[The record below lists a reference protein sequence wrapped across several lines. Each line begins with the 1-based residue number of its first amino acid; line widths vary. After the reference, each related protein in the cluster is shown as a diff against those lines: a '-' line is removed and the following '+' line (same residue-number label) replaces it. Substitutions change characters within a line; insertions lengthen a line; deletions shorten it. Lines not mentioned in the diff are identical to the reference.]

1 MSMAFLNRRLDE
13 LAEVQSH
20 EFRLIM
26 GALAQHKRQ
35 FGTMQ
40 QSMGEMQQTVG
51 QLQQTVGQLQQT
63 VGQLQQTVG
72 QLQQTVGQLQQTVG
86 NVQDSIG
93 EINETLEQLSSSSDL
108 QAQAMERY
116 NAVAEER
123 FALLRRVL
131 AEHEHDD
138 PAA

>member
-1 MSMAFLNRRLDE
+1 MSMAFLSRRLDE

-35 FGTMQ
+35 FGSIQ
-40 QSMGEMQQTVG
+40 LSMGEMQQNVG

-63 VGQLQQTVG
+63 VGQLQQNVG
-72 QLQQTVGQLQQTVG
+72 QLQQTVGEVH
-86 NVQDSIG
+86 
-93 EINETLEQLSSSSDL
+93 ETLEQVCSSSDL
-108 QAQAMERY
+108 QAQALERY

-123 FALLRRVL
+123 FAFLRQVL
-131 AEHEHDD
+131 AEHQHDD